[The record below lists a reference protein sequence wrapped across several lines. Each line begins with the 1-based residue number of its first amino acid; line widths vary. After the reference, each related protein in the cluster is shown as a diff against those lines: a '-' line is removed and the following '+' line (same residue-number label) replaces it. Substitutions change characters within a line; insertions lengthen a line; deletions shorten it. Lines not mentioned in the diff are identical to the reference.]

1 MPLWATSDTY
11 WDIDGT
17 SLSQVCWM
25 VKTLGD
31 GRSSVP
37 KFRGE
42 DTVMAY
48 RPGARHE
55 EKGIDSRI
63 LPLQMWVNDSEIS
76 GGAVTYR
83 DQEYEKNLRTL
94 RSLFWK
100 DDGAEFTITK
110 RWREGGTVKSAS
122 GLGSLASDFAPAMIG
137 PYAGSVGVDV
147 YMANPWFYEPLVTT
161 TLVKDTPQVVNNTG
175 DARTNGYDGTIEL
188 IGPLTNPKITNGT
201 IWVQVGLAIAT
212 GDKVTLDL
220 WNWTATRD
228 SDDGNVIGAVI
239 HSGARQ
245 WLPLAK
251 GANTL
256 ELTATSGTGTAV
268 FKHRAPRF

>member
-1 MPLWATSDTY
+1 MPFWATSDTY

-17 SLSQVCWM
+17 SLSQICWQ

-37 KFRGE
+37 KYRGE

-55 EKGIDSRI
+55 EKGIDSRV
-63 LPLQMWVNDSEIS
+63 LSLQMWVNDQTIDASAYTS
-76 GGAVTYR
+76 R

-100 DDGAEFTITK
+100 DDGAEFVVTK
-110 RWREGGTVKSAS
+110 RWREGGSVKSATA
-122 GLGSLASDFAPAMIG
+122 LASLASDLAPAMIG
-137 PYAGSVGVDV
+137 PYAGSLGVDLL
-147 YMANPWFYEPLVTT
+147 MANPWFYEAQQTA
-161 TLVKDTPQVVNNTG
+161 TLVKDTPQVVVNGG
-175 DARTNGYDGTIEL
+175 DARTTGYGGTIEF

-220 WNWTATRD
+220 WDWTAVRD
-228 SDDGNVIGAVI
+228 GDGANVIGAVT

-251 GANTL
+251 GNNTL
-256 ELTATSGTGTAV
+256 ELTATSGTGNAV
-268 FKHRAPRF
+268 FKYRAPRF

>member
-1 MPLWATSDTY
+1 MPFWATTDTY

-17 SLSQVCWM
+17 SLSQICWQ

-37 KFRGE
+37 KYRG
-42 DTVMAY
+42 DDIQLAY

-55 EKGIDSRI
+55 EKQVDTRLLS
-63 LPLQMWVNDSEIS
+63 LQMWVNDTKIDATATTSRDE
-76 GGAVTYR
+76 TY
-83 DQEYEKNLRTL
+83 EANLRTL

-100 DDGAEFTITK
+100 DDGAEILVTK
-110 RWREGGTVKSAS
+110 RWREGGSVKSAA
-122 GLGSLASDFAPAMIG
+122 GLASLASDLAPAMIG
-137 PYAGSVGVDV
+137 PYAGSFGVDLL
-147 YMANPWFYEPLVTT
+147 MANPWFYEAVVTS
-161 TLVKDTPQVVNNTG
+161 TLVKDTPQVVTNTG
-175 DARTNGYDGTIEL
+175 DARTTGYGGSIEF

-220 WNWTATRD
+220 WDWTAIRD
-228 SDDGNVIGAVI
+228 GDDANVIGAVT

-245 WLPLAK
+245 WMPLAK

-268 FKHRAPRF
+268 LKHRAPRF